1 MITNQLYRRVGLK
14 LRRKAVRRRVMRSG
28 LILSNILILI
38 IIIVFVLQY
47 SGPKSTVTSA
57 VLAGTTSTSAV
68 LNPVDQ
74 LSSANIALT
83 VARLNSLPETTA
95 IANQAQSQLAD
106 MAIASSDN
114 NVLNK
119 PQLVSTGL
127 KSKADI
133 KTYTVVAGDSFTSLS
148 ALFGV
153 TSDSLRWSNPSVGS
167 NLTAGKVLVIPPVN
181 GIVYTVKA
189 GDTVDSLASSF
200 KANKDQIIAYNDA
213 EISGIQVG
221 EQIIVPNG
229 TQIYYTGA
237 YNYSYNL
244 SWGGP
249 SYGSNGYSYGYCTW
263 YVANQVSV
271 PSNWGNASSWAYY
284 ARLSGWTVSPTPTV
298 GAIAQTTYSISPLG
312 HVAVVR
318 EVNSD
323 GTIWVSEMNASGQ
336 VSITNDDHVYGW
348 GVVDWRKAPASS
360 FQNYI
365 TQ

>member
-1 MITNQLYRRVGLK
+1 M
-14 LRRKAVRRRVMRSG
+14 RRKAVRRRVMRSG
-28 LILSNILILI
+28 LLLSNILMLVMIL
-38 IIIVFVLQY
+38 VFVLQY
-47 SGPKSTVTSA
+47 SGPKNTVVPS
-57 VLAGTTSTSAV
+57 VLAGTTSASAT

-114 NVLNK
+114 AVLSK
-119 PQLVSTGL
+119 PQIVKTDL
-127 KSKADI
+127 KSKNDI
-133 KTYTVVAGDSFTSLS
+133 ISYTVVAGDSFTSL
-148 ALFGV
+148 ATQFGV
-153 TSDSLRWSNPSVGS
+153 TSDSIRWSNPSVAY
-167 NLTAGKVLVIPPVN
+167 NLTAGTKLVIPPVN
-181 GIVYTVKA
+181 GLVYVVKP
-189 GDTVDSLASSF
+189 GDTIDSLAARF
-200 KANKDQIIAYNDA
+200 KANKDQIIRFNDT
-213 EISGIQVG
+213 ELSGLKVG
-221 EQIIVPNG
+221 EQIGIPNG
-229 TQIYYTGA
+229 TQIFYTGA
-237 YNYSYNL
+237 YSSGFDL

-298 GAIAQTTYSISPLG
+298 GAIAQTPYSISPLG

-318 EVNSD
+318 QVNAD
-323 GTIWVSEMNASGQ
+323 GTIWVSEMNSSGQ
-336 VSITNDDHVYGW
+336 VSMTNDDHVYGW